1 MVPRHLAAYLGSDA
15 LLNARLKAAGI
26 HGENLS
32 FEDIGDKGLEDGENK
47 SEAKFTCSEDQ
58 QRRAN
63 SLD

>member
-32 FEDIGDKGLEDGENK
+32 FEDIGDKGLEEK